1 MQLVDRWKGQL
12 RANLHNPDFWSQN
25 DQSSLLYVP
34 TGAGFSGSAQMKLF
48 CDAFPAPGHL
58 FHPTQLSRLDNQLT
72 TISTTCDPSS
82 GQICE
87 ELVLNWTQQSP
98 KLAWLL
104 PPTSA
109 QLAFPLRRY
118 QLAFTLIASIDLDTG
133 LLKACRVYWD
143 QASLLAQ
150 VEAFKQIFKPLMKP
164 SVAAEVFES
173 TCLPILSGREGVKRL
188 LEATS
193 ASLMNPFAPLAMRR
207 STSLNSIT
215 SMMNDLPEQSELAVT
230 PKMPARSRT
239 INPALLSTMRLG
251 DSEEDSEG
259 DEVKIKVAVDSP
271 APAHIRSVK
280 SRVFD
285 ETREEPITY
294 KPIMQPSGPRANA
307 SSIFDDVSD
316 FKPSLPV
323 DPKKFESSI
332 FKDDLSVQTAT
343 PLKNMPQTNRV
354 LFESRVFEGDA
365 EEGVHSLP
373 VGNAQ
378 PLSESHVLAPEEDL
392 ELGAVKGAAASL
404 ARPQMEGH
412 FRGAQLGETNP
423 TAPAEPLHTSYSI
436 RFNPNQSQISLV
448 DGENEP
454 SIPASN
460 RTSLA
465 ASRSTYNMN
474 RSQIV
479 FDFDDPQPVE
489 VKLSSRVNAPPGGHS
504 TLEL

>member
-1 MQLVDRWKGQL
+1 MQLVDRWKSQL
-12 RANLHNPDFWSQN
+12 RANLHNPDFWSQSE
-25 DQSSLLYVP
+25 QASLLYVP

-48 CDAFPAPGHL
+48 CDAFPAAGHL

-72 TISTTCDPSS
+72 TISTTCDPSL

-118 QLAFTLIASIDLDTG
+118 QLAFTIIARVNLESG
-133 LLKACRVYWD
+133 LLENCRVYWD

-188 LEATS
+188 TAELS
-193 ASLMNPFAPLAMRR
+193 ASVMNPFAPLAMRR
-207 STSLNSIT
+207 STSLNSLT
-215 SMMNDLPEQSELAVT
+215 SILTDLPEQSELAVT

-239 INPALLSTMRLG
+239 VNPALLSTMRLG
-251 DSEEDSEG
+251 DDSDPEE
-259 DEVKIKVAVDSP
+259 EVKVKVAVDSP

-280 SRVFD
+280 SRTLFD
-285 ETREEPITY
+285 ETREEPLTY

-307 SSIFDDVSD
+307 SSAFDDASD

-332 FKDDLSVQTAT
+332 FKEEGSQSVGT

-354 LFESRVFEGDA
+354 LFESRVFDGEDSSTQS
-365 EEGVHSLP
+365 SLA

-378 PLSESHVLAPEEDL
+378 PLPESQLLAPEEYL
-392 ELGAVKGAAASL
+392 ELGAVKGLSATL
-404 ARPQMEGH
+404 ARPQMDGH
-412 FRGAQLGETNP
+412 FRGAQLGETSP
-423 TAPAEPLHTSYSI
+423 GSSTEPLHPALSM
-436 RFNPNQSQISLV
+436 RFNPNQSQINLV

-454 SIPASN
+454 SFPASN

-465 ASRSTYNMN
+465 ASKSAYNLN

-479 FDFDDPQPVE
+479 FDFDDPQPAP